1 MLADDSALLQA
12 IQAPAEDISGVLAI
26 MRSLD
31 AVLPDADGLKWFNW
45 LYLQVTVAV
54 AALVAAGGFHNP
66 AWLTELDV
74 QFARLYFEA
83 LRSWLSSGN
92 TSKCWQALF
101 ERRSDTAVARI
112 QFALAG
118 INAHI
123 NHDLALAIDNTCKAA
138 GTTPR
143 QDSPEYADYTSV
155 NGTLDSLIDT
165 AKQTLMVRLLGD
177 ALPPVSHLEDLL
189 GAWNIAAAREA
200 AWTNS
205 EVLWQLR
212 GAPALYERWLEG
224 LDGITSVA
232 GKGLLV
238 AVPMVQTA
246 GL

>member
-1 MLADDSALLQA
+1 MLADDGALLAA
-12 IQAPAEDISGVLAI
+12 IQTAAEDIPGVLAI

-31 AVLPDADGLKWFNW
+31 AVLPDGDGLKWFNW

-54 AALVAAGGFHNP
+54 AARVAAGGFHNP

-74 QFARLYFEA
+74 RFASLYFGA
-83 LRSWLSSGN
+83 LRSWLSGGN
-92 TSKCWQALF
+92 TPKCWQVLF
-101 ERRSDTAVARI
+101 GCRSDASVARI

-123 NHDLALAIDNTCKAA
+123 NHDLPLAIDNTCQA
-138 GTTPR
+138 GGTAPR
-143 QDSPEYADYTSV
+143 QVSPEYADYTSV
-155 NGTLDSLIDT
+155 NGTLNSLIDL

-200 AWTNS
+200 AWTNA
-205 EVLWQLR
+205 EVLSELR
-212 GAPALYERWLEG
+212 GAPALYARWLDG

-238 AVPMVQTA
+238 AAPMVQTA